1 MSPDTPE
8 QHAILFPR
16 LTQAHLTL
24 LRQRGVSRRTV
35 ATEILFDRET
45 QEHGLFIVLSGSV
58 ELVGVAN
65 GQEAVLSELAPGEFT
80 GELTQ
85 LSGRRSLVY
94 CRVLDPGEV
103 LEIARTA
110 LRELMQNDA
119 AIGNVFLSAFVQRR
133 IYLIANAVGD
143 AVLIG
148 SAHSSDTL
156 RLRSFL
162 SRNGHP
168 YTYID
173 VDRDPDIQIVLDQF
187 SVCLEDIPVL
197 ICRGDLVLR
206 RPSNADTAACF
217 DLNAG
222 IDQTGV
228 FDVIIVGAGPAGLAA
243 AVYGASEG
251 LDVLVIES
259 EAPGGQAGS
268 SSRIENYLGFP
279 LGISGQ
285 ALADRAYVQA
295 EKFGAK
301 ISIARSARTFECLHP
316 PYRIGL
322 DDGNMLQARTI
333 VIATGSRYRRLSVE
347 GASHYDGNGVYYGA
361 TQLEAP
367 MCKNE
372 EVAIVGG
379 GNSAGQA
386 AVFLADFARHIHLV
400 VRGPNLS
407 STMSKYLVSRI
418 TASKHISLR
427 TLTTIEALE
436 GENRLERIRW
446 KCLKTNLY
454 ESHEIKHLFMMTGAD
469 PNTAWLGDC
478 VALDGQGFVKTG
490 ASVMDSWKLKRPP
503 FPLETSLPGVFAI
516 GDVRSESIKRVASA
530 VGEGSMS
537 IQFVHEALASQ

>member
-1 MSPDTPE
+1 M
-8 QHAILFPR
+8 
-16 LTQAHLTL
+16 
-24 LRQRGVSRRTV
+24 SRRTV

-222 IDQTGV
+222 ID
-228 FDVIIVGAGPAGLAA
+228 
-243 AVYGASEG
+243 
-251 LDVLVIES
+251 
-259 EAPGGQAGS
+259 
-268 SSRIENYLGFP
+268 
-279 LGISGQ
+279 
-285 ALADRAYVQA
+285 
-295 EKFGAK
+295 
-301 ISIARSARTFECLHP
+301 
-316 PYRIGL
+316 
-322 DDGNMLQARTI
+322 
-333 VIATGSRYRRLSVE
+333 
-347 GASHYDGNGVYYGA
+347 
-361 TQLEAP
+361 
-367 MCKNE
+367 
-372 EVAIVGG
+372 
-379 GNSAGQA
+379 
-386 AVFLADFARHIHLV
+386 
-400 VRGPNLS
+400 
-407 STMSKYLVSRI
+407 
-418 TASKHISLR
+418 
-427 TLTTIEALE
+427 
-436 GENRLERIRW
+436 
-446 KCLKTNLY
+446 
-454 ESHEIKHLFMMTGAD
+454 
-469 PNTAWLGDC
+469 
-478 VALDGQGFVKTG
+478 
-490 ASVMDSWKLKRPP
+490 
-503 FPLETSLPGVFAI
+503 
-516 GDVRSESIKRVASA
+516 
-530 VGEGSMS
+530 
-537 IQFVHEALASQ
+537 